1 MIERSMSPVLK
12 WAGGKTQL
20 LENIIN
26 NMPKEYN
33 RYYEPFVGGGAV
45 FLAVSPKEAVLND
58 INVQLINLYQQLRSN
73 HTEML
78 KELEELDS
86 QECNKDFYYEVRNK
100 YNKKIEKNELD
111 AECASLMVWLNKHCF
126 NGLYRVNGKGLFNVP
141 YNNRVGG
148 KSADDNNV
156 IAISNYLN
164 ENNIKITCMDFEK
177 VCESVCEGDFVYF
190 DSPYIPE
197 SETADFTDYTKEGF
211 SLDDHKR
218 LAELFKKLDAS
229 GAKLMLS
236 NNDVPLVHSLYNG
249 FNIRSLDVKRMINRN
264 ASKRRGK
271 EVLVTNY

>member
-73 HTEML
+73 HSEIL
-78 KELEELDS
+78 NELEKLDS

-100 YNKKIEKNELD
+100 YNKKIENNELD
-111 AECASLMVWLNKHCF
+111 AECASLMIWLNKHCF

-141 YNNRVGG
+141 YNNRIGG
-148 KSADDNNV
+148 KSADENNV

-164 ENNIKITCMDFEK
+164 ENNVKITCMDFEK

-218 LAELFKKLDAS
+218 LAELFKKLDSS

-236 NNDVPLVHSLYNG
+236 NNDVPLVHSLYDG